1 MIISNTKKIVIYFI
15 SVFLYINK
23 YYMTTP
29 IISSGGIIFDENQN
43 HYLNTNSLESIEFNI
58 YIDKVGEHISKKT
71 IQLDVVNILENHAV
85 IAQDNTEKEIYNLN
99 KKFSELSFEEYT
111 KSRIYEKFTPMTF
124 EKLNDIINTVNEKKE
139 TTQFLLNI
147 KSNIIEYEKSIK
159 YICKILGNNINY
171 IIFQIYGLKHL
182 DLCKEYGIKKIF
194 FSSTD
199 IIFDKPL
206 SIINDDY
213 FQNIIKTIINDSSI
227 HSMILE
233 GMSIHINY
241 MNNED
246 IISFLQKYNKLNIY
260 YYGEKYETEHE
271 KLYQIANITNN
282 GMFIYSYTNW
292 LLLRLFQIENEL
304 LYLPSYT
311 IYNRNTCLYSELWND
326 YFKRIF
332 NILNKENIDYFVYG
346 GTLIGFL
353 RNKKNVPFADDYD
366 ILIHKDDQQKFEK
379 IIPILK
385 KMV

>member
-1 MIISNTKKIVIYFI
+1 
-15 SVFLYINK
+15 
-23 YYMTTP
+23 MTTP